1 MIDLDYG
8 PYAVAITIGLSF
20 VAPWLYGFFVDNYDK
35 RSPQI
40 RAKNQ

>member
-8 PYAVAITIGLSF
+8 PYAVAITIAIAF
-20 VAPWLYGFFVDNYDK
+20 VAPWFYSFFVDKYDK